1 MAKLVI
7 VESPSK
13 IKSVQKYL
21 GAGYEVMASVG
32 HIRDLPKKALSV
44 STDGKFTPKYVNS
57 PGKEEV
63 IKKLQDAAAKSD
75 RVYLATDPDREGEA
89 IAWHL
94 AQLLA
99 LGDEDQ
105 NRITFN
111 AITKNAVQEGL
122 QHPRTIDKNLVDAQ
136 QARRVL
142 DRIVGYKL
150 SPFLWKKV
158 RRGLSAGRVQSVV
171 VRLIVDREKEI
182 RAFVPEEYW
191 SLDAR
196 LSEKANSRMFAAKLN
211 TTLAGEKIE
220 IGNGEQAEAIRNAV
234 EHADFVVQTVK
245 KGTRTQQP
253 APPFIT
259 STLQQDAARKFGMTG
274 ERTMRAAQ
282 GLYEGVDIPGVGTT
296 GLITYMRTDSVR
308 ISEEARAAGN
318 AYIKDTFGEKYLPP
332 KPRYY
337 KTRASAQDGHEAIR
351 PTMIEMTPDKLKG
364 TLTGD
369 QYKIYKLIWERFLA
383 SLMAACVKNTQTV
396 DIAAADYLFR
406 ATGFSV
412 KFDGYTALYQESTD
426 EEEDLKALPD
436 LTEGQK
442 LHLRE
447 LTGNQ
452 HFTQPPARYND
463 ATLTEVMEKTGIGRP
478 STYATT
484 IATVIKREYVERE
497 KKTLKPTVLGEVTT
511 ELMCDLF
518 KEIVDTKFTA
528 SMEEDLD
535 KVADGTKTYVETLD
549 KFYDPFMNT
558 IAAAEKKME
567 GKHAKI
573 PDEVTDELCPNC
585 GKNMVIKS
593 GRFGKFLACSGY
605 PECKTTK
612 PIVVRTEG
620 NCPVCGKPMVERKSK
635 KGYKYFGCEGYPEC
649 KYMTWDT
656 PTKETCPNCGKTL
669 FKRRGGIIGCNDET
683 CGFEKKATRK
693 SRKKAEETDE

>member
-44 STDGKFTPKYVNS
+44 STDGKFTPKYVNA

-75 RVYLATDPDREGEA
+75 GVYLATDPDREGEA

-94 AQLLA
+94 AQILA
-99 LGDEDQ
+99 LGDEDK

-111 AITKNAVQEGL
+111 AVTKTAVQEGL
-122 QHPRTIDKNLVDAQ
+122 KNPRAIDKNLVDAQ

-191 SLDAR
+191 SLDAK
-196 LSEKANSRMFAAKLN
+196 LSEKANSRMFPAKLN
-211 TTLAGEKIE
+211 TTLTGEKIE
-220 IGNGEQAEAIRNAV
+220 IHNGQQAEEIRSAV
-234 EHADFVVQTVK
+234 EHADYVVQTVK
-245 KGTRTQQP
+245 KGTRTVQP

-282 GLYEGVDIPGVGTT
+282 TLYEGVDIPGVGTT

-308 ISEEARAAGN
+308 ISEEARTAGN
-318 AYIKDTFGEKYLPP
+318 EYIKATFGDKYLPS

-337 KTRASAQDGHEAIR
+337 KTRSSAQDGHEAIR
-351 PTMIEMTPDKLKG
+351 PTMVELSPEKVKG
-364 TLTGD
+364 ALTGD

-396 DIAAADYLFR
+396 DIAAAEYLFR

-426 EEEDLKALPD
+426 EEEDAKALPD

-442 LHLRE
+442 LCLRE

-511 ELMCDLF
+511 ELMSDLF
-518 KEIVDTKFTA
+518 KDIVDTKFTA
-528 SMEEDLD
+528 AMEEDLD
-535 KVADGTKTYVETLD
+535 KVAAGNMTYVETMD

-585 GKNMVIKS
+585 GKNMVVKS

-620 NCPVCGKPMVERKSK
+620 ACPVCGKPMVERKSK
-635 KGYKYFGCEGYPEC
+635 RGYKYFGCEGYPEC

-656 PTKETCPNCGKTL
+656 PTKENCPKCGKTL
-669 FKRRGGIIGCNDET
+669 FKRRGGVIGCNDEA
-683 CGFEKKATRK
+683 CGYEKKAERK
-693 SRKKAEETDE
+693 GRKKAEETDE

>member
-57 PGKEEV
+57 PGKEDV

-75 RVYLATDPDREGEA
+75 GVFLATDPDREGEA

-99 LGDEDQ
+99 LSDEEA

-122 QHPRTIDKNLVDAQ
+122 KTPRTIDKNLVDAQ

-191 SLDAR
+191 SLDAK
-196 LSEKANSRMFAAKLN
+196 LSEKSTSRMFPAKLN
-211 TTLAGEKIE
+211 TTLAGEKVE
-220 IGNGEQAEAIRNAV
+220 IHNGEQAEAIRNAV
-234 EHADFVVQTVK
+234 EHAEFVVQNVK

-318 AYIKDTFGEKYLPP
+318 AYIQETYGDKYLPA

-351 PTMIEMTPDKLKG
+351 PTMVDLTPEKVKG
-364 TLTGD
+364 VLSGD
-369 QYKIYKLIWERFLA
+369 QFKIYKLIWERFLA

-396 DIAAADYLFR
+396 DIQAADYLFR
-406 ATGFSV
+406 ASGFSV

-426 EEEDLKALPD
+426 EEEDAKALPD
-436 LTEGQK
+436 LHEGQK

-463 ATLTEVMEKTGIGRP
+463 ATLTEMMEKTGIGRP

-497 KKTLKPTVLGEVTT
+497 KKALKPTVLGEVTT

-528 SMEEDLD
+528 AMEEDLD
-535 KVADGTKTYVETLD
+535 KVANGTKTYVETLD

-558 IAAAEKKME
+558 IATAEKKME

-620 NCPVCGKPMVERKSK
+620 ACPVCGKPMVERKSK

-656 PTKETCPNCGKTL
+656 PTKEACPQCGKTL
-669 FKRRGGIIGCNDET
+669 FKRRGGIIGCNDEA
-683 CGFEKKATRK
+683 CGYEKKAERK
-693 SRKKAEETDE
+693 GRKKAEADE